1 MAAATRCDQ
10 GMTEMLEMADLVIRE
25 FKKEHPYHSVHP
37 LPSFL
42 LGGGGGG

>member
-25 FKKEHPYHSVHP
+25 FKKEHP
-37 LPSFL
+37 
-42 LGGGGGG
+42 GGVEPPTKSSKRRGEA